1 MAELSARQGDAWY
14 RANRPDLSTVKCVAS
29 RRGFLIYRTEIR
41 VYCQARRS
49 VGGEAL
55 ELRMMPIA
63 VGLTTQYGLCQESLS
78 PQRHQALW
86 VEILRMQ

>member
-1 MAELSARQGDAWY
+1 VAELSAREGDAWY
-14 RANRPDLSTVKCVAS
+14 RANRPDLSMVKCVPA
-29 RRGFLIYRTEIR
+29 RRSFLIYRTEIR

-55 ELRMMPIA
+55 ELGMMPIA
-63 VGLTTQYGLCQESLS
+63 GGLTTQYSLRQESLS